1 LLSEYESRKVQKVR
15 KISALDLLFGFA
27 APKERTTKN
36 RILGFIELQRAAV
49 VAMGVPFALAGAML
63 AERQL
68 GMKWNQVF
76 IQDFYFLFFGLL
88 AVWLL
93 VSSMHVFND
102 ILDAKRDVEKFPMRP
117 LPTGL
122 VKRWEAAM
130 YALVMTGVA
139 LAIAYFV
146 FNWTCLL
153 ISVLVLALGTV
164 YTKYTRDK
172 VGFLTVAFV
181 PGLIVVGGWAAVS
194 PTTVLTPFP
203 WLLYIFALMHQT
215 AHIIAC
221 EAHVPAK
228 LFLVRP
234 KPNTEAIIYGA
245 CMVSMFF
252 IGLYIYVLAEIHWLF
267 LVMLSI
273 ITILGLFAS
282 TFLKEPRT
290 LERGKKAFVS
300 IVIYGLT
307 YWMALSVFA
316 II

>member
-1 LLSEYESRKVQKVR
+1 MR
-15 KISALDLLFGFA
+15 KISAMELLFGFA

-36 RILGFIELQRAAV
+36 RVLGFIELQRVAV
-49 VAMGVPFALAGAML
+49 VAMGVPFALAGATL

-68 GMKWNQVF
+68 GIRWNQ
-76 IQDFYFLFFGLL
+76 IPNQQLPSLLFGLL

-93 VSSMHVFND
+93 ISSMHTFND
-102 ILDAKRDVEKFPMRP
+102 VLDAKRDAEKFPMRP

-122 VKRWEAAM
+122 VKRWEATT
-130 YALVMTGVA
+130 YALVMAGIAV
-139 LAIAYFV
+139 AIANFV
-146 FNWTCLL
+146 FSWICAL
-153 ISVLVLALGTV
+153 ISVLVLTLGIV
-164 YTKYTRDK
+164 YTKYARDE
-172 VGFLTVAFV
+172 VGFLTVAFI

-203 WLLYIFALMHQT
+203 WLLYLFVLMHQI

-252 IGLYIYVLAEIHWLF
+252 IGLYIYVLSEIHWLF
-267 LVMLSI
+267 LVILSI
-273 ITILGLFAS
+273 ITVLGLFS
-282 TFLKEPRT
+282 SVFLKEPRT

-300 IVIYGLT
+300 IVIYGLI
-307 YWMALSVFA
+307 YWIALSVFA